1 MHVFCRKL
9 QKYSEL
15 HNAMTLIIIL
25 SIKFF
30 WVVKN
35 GYYNGKKKSNGN
47 DTKTSQ
53 PKNCFSEKN
62 ADVLTSNK

>member
-1 MHVFCRKL
+1 MV
-9 QKYSEL
+9 
-15 HNAMTLIIIL
+15 IIMA
-25 SIKFF
+25 
-30 WVVKN
+30 
-35 GYYNGKKKSNGN
+35 KKSNGN